1 MEEKFE
7 FTLEERRELG
17 EITQRLKALVADE
30 ISEEDEAKVR
40 KQLEEEIDG
49 NKIRRDVFGQNPI
62 LLSFQTAELEV
73 NEIGMKRDCVL
84 AILLYNSVIC
94 GNMTVEDAEKMFG
107 KSVAQIIHGLVR
119 IHELYTT
126 RPVIESENFRSLL
139 LSFAEDMRVV
149 LIMIADRVNL
159 MRQIRDTQNTEAKTR
174 AAEEASYLYAP
185 LAHKLGLYK
194 LKSELED
201 LSLKYLEH
209 DAYYMIKENLN
220 ATKRSRD
227 AYIEKFIAPLG
238 EKLAGMGI
246 KCHIKGR
253 TKSIHSIWQKMK
265 KQKCGF
271 NGIYDLFAIRIII
284 DSPLSEEKMQCWQ
297 AYSLITDM
305 YQPNPKR
312 LRDWLSVPKSNGY
325 ESLHITVLGPENK
338 WVEVQIRTE
347 RMDEIAENGLAAHWR
362 YKGIKSE
369 SGLDDWLKNIR
380 AALENNDNLQ
390 LMDQFKMDLYE
401 DEVFVFTPKG
411 DLLKFPKGATILDFA
426 YHIHSGVGNKCVG
439 GKING
444 KNVPIREVL
453 HSGDTVEILTQSNQT
468 PKADWTNIVKTGRA
482 RAKIRQ
488 SLKELQIKDGLYAKE
503 ILERKFRNR
512 KVEME
517 DSVMSH
523 LVKRLGF
530 KEMSDFYRQ
539 IVDEKLD
546 ANDIVDKYI
555 EERDHEANLKYAG
568 VVRSAEGFSLG
579 GQNAEGRGFRSS
591 DDELVIGQNLKGV
604 DFSLAKCCNPIYGD
618 PIFGFVTVSGG
629 IKVHC
634 QNCPN
639 APEMRKRF
647 GYRIVKARWSGKGQS
662 KYQISLRIVGNDDIG
677 IVNNITNIISKEEK
691 IVMRSIN
698 IDSHDGLF
706 SGNLDVLIDDT
717 LKLEALLKKLRT
729 VRGVKSVE
737 RLYP

>member
-17 EITQRLKALVADE
+17 EITQRLKALVGDE
-30 ISEEDEAKVR
+30 IGEEDEAKVR

-94 GNMTVEDAEKMFG
+94 GNMTVEDSEKMFG

-347 RMDEIAENGLAAHWR
+347 RMDEMAEKGLAAHWR

-579 GQNAEGRGFRSS
+579 GQNAEGSGFRSS

-737 RLYP
+737 RLY